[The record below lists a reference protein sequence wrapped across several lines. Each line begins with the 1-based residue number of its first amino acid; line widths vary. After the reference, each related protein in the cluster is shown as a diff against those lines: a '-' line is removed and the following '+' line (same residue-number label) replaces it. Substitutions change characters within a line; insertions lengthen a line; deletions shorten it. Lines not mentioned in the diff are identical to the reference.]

1 VRQRFFEAVDQ
12 RQDVDVEIIKATAIG
27 VCEESG
33 GRYRAFLEGG
43 PPIGA
48 DVVLLATA
56 YGLPSAGAYG
66 ALPPYEVIDRQRL
79 AGAKSMA
86 LIGSGLTMVD
96 VLIGARRDGF
106 SGTATVFSRRGQL
119 PPAPCA
125 ERRSAEGGGASPFE
139 AYLAAHCRC
148 PPRL

>member
-1 VRQRFFEAVDQ
+1 MRQRFFEAVDQ
-12 RQDVDVEIIKATAIG
+12 GQDVDVEIIKATAIG

-86 LIGSGLTMVD
+86 LIGSGLTSISRCSLPLSASLVKSPRRT
-96 VLIGARRDGF
+96 ARPGRP
-106 SGTATVFSRRGQL
+106 S
-119 PPAPCA
+119 
-125 ERRSAEGGGASPFE
+125 
-139 AYLAAHCRC
+139 
-148 PPRL
+148 